1 MSYANFIAQQNAGQ
15 TMANAHVNN
24 AGNAIVE
31 EYPDKIV
38 HRFPDGRVFII
49 DRFEFKGAV
58 TYINKS
64 EKITFTLFKAMSAA
78 TKSEYS
84 FRINEKIP
92 LEVNDCLIG
101 ICQPNVNKGSDPMEP
116 DFIFE
121 GIPNICVPYQ
131 KNSILEFFMRVGR
144 IGYEQA
150 ESLFALLERE
160 YAISIKN
167 YSEIDIN
174 GINVSKE
181 FSPLPGKEI
190 YDYLC
195 KLGDDYYRFG
205 ILPDASSI
213 EISEE
218 IIRRIIGVWISNYSI
233 RQLKLLGLSQEE
245 IVSARCFSSMLYAK
259 LLRNPYTVCSISMEK
274 ALHIANI
281 LKLSANVNIS
291 VCGKILRFV
300 YDRYSRNAWM
310 CVPYWMVQKNF
321 AMIFYNDTIIESY
334 RKMLQDDYELVFDDD
349 LKMVYML
356 PDYLAEYRLT
366 NFFVDTMKFELTT
379 KKIVPKFDEGTDT
392 SDLAISSQVSIPIS
406 SSKIALIEE
415 QKNAITGA
423 LNSTCIINGG
433 PGVGKSTVCKELLR
447 NLDLQGLS
455 YITASFT
462 GKAVSRFS
470 EVTGCTET
478 KTLHL
483 LIASANRGMNVN
495 DHFTYLILDES
506 SMINCELF
514 MNFLLAYGI
523 IDLKGNT
530 LRNIRVIFVGDEN
543 QLTPISAGSLFA
555 SVINSIRFP
564 KFTLQQNH
572 RVKNI
577 NDDGILLNMKAIR
590 LFDRD
595 ESPNGITLERR
606 SNFILIDTHGDQNG
620 DPRAREVIS
629 NIVHGFH
636 TPDGQRPHHF
646 DLKDFVL
653 LCPYRK
659 PTTELAE
666 IISFIYTGRNP
677 EFTDK
682 FRRKWRLGD
691 KVMIKQNF
699 YPLNLYNGDE
709 GFIINL
715 DATNATISFGKKG
728 THNFAMT
735 WFGYTNELSAGS
747 EEQSSNEAKQDMRL
761 IVLATAF
768 TVHTSQGSE
777 WKAVIVYVPYG
788 YKASGFL
795 CSNLMYTALS
805 RAKEIV
811 FVVGNIALANYAC
824 TSAPSWRC
832 ETLATRLA
840 KALPKQLT
848 FSYDEDL
855 LNDYSATE
863 IENGVGQYI
872 DCDFDFD

>member
-1 MSYANFIAQQNAGQ
+1 MSYAAFNASQNA
-15 TMANAHVNN
+15 APVVHVNN
-24 AGNAIVE
+24 SQQAIVE

-38 HRFPDGRVFII
+38 HRFPDGRVFVI
-49 DRFEFKGAV
+49 DRFEFKGSI
-58 TYINKS
+58 TYILKDDNVPNT
-64 EKITFTLFKAMSAA
+64 IFRAMSAS
-78 TKSEYS
+78 TRSEYI

-92 LEVNDCLIG
+92 LEVNDCVIG
-101 ICQPNVNKGSDPMEP
+101 ICQPNISKGTDPRAP

-144 IGYEQA
+144 IGYEKA
-150 ESLFALLERE
+150 EAFYSLLERE
-160 YAISIKN
+160 YAITIKN
-167 YSEIDIN
+167 YNEIAINDIK
-174 GINVSKE
+174 VSKE

-205 ILPDASSI
+205 ILPDAKDI
-213 EISEE
+213 EIDET
-218 IIRRIIGVWISNYSI
+218 IVRRIIGVWISNYSI
-233 RQLKLLGLSQEE
+233 RQLKLLGLTQDE
-245 IVSARCFSSMLYAK
+245 IVSARCFTSMLYAK

-274 ALHIANI
+274 ALHIAQI
-281 LKLSANVNIS
+281 LKLESNVTVS

-300 YDRYSRNAWM
+300 FTQYSRNAWM
-310 CVPYWMVQKNF
+310 CVPYWMLQRNF
-321 AMIFYNDTIIESY
+321 ALIFYNNSIIESY
-334 RKMLQDDYELVFDDD
+334 RKMLQDEYELVFDDE
-349 LKMVYML
+349 LQMVYML

-366 NFFVDTMKFELTT
+366 NFFVDTMKFEETS
-379 KKIVPKFDEGTDT
+379 KKFTPKFDEDNDT
-392 SDLAISSQVSIPIS
+392 KDLAVDNQIVIPTPAT
-406 SSKIALIEE
+406 KIALVEE
-415 QKNAITGA
+415 QKTAITGA

-433 PGVGKSTVCKELLR
+433 PGVGKSTVCKEILR
-447 NLDLQGLS
+447 NLDMMGKS
-455 YITASFT
+455 YVTASFT

-483 LIASANRGMNVN
+483 LIAKANRGLDTN

-523 IDLKGNT
+523 IDLQGNT

-555 SVINSIRFP
+555 SIINSSRFP
-564 KFTLQQNH
+564 RFTLQQNH

-590 LFDRD
+590 LFDREETPD
-595 ESPNGITLERR
+595 GISLQRR

-620 DPRAREVIS
+620 DPRAREIIS
-629 NIVHGFH
+629 NIVQSFH
-636 TPDGQRPHHF
+636 APDGERPHHF

-659 PTTELAE
+659 PTIELAE
-666 IISFIYTGRNP
+666 MISFIYTGRNP
-677 EFTDK
+677 EFTDTFK
-682 FRRKWRLGD
+682 RKWRLGD
-691 KVMIKQNF
+691 KVMIKQNY

-709 GFIINL
+709 GFIINI
-715 DATNATISFGKKG
+715 NSESVSISFGKKG
-728 THNFAMT
+728 THTFALRWT
-735 WFGYTNELSAGS
+735 GYSTNVEVTD
-747 EEQSSNEAKQDMRL
+747 EQASNEAKQDMRL

-811 FVVGNIALANYAC
+811 FLVGNVALANYAC
-824 TSAPSWRC
+824 SSSPTYRY
-832 ETLATRLA
+832 ETLSLRLA
-840 KALPKQLT
+840 KALPKHLALT
-848 FSYDEDL
+848 YDEL
-855 LNDYSATE
+855 LLKDYSAAE
-863 IENGVGQYI
+863 IEDAASLYF
-872 DCDFDFD
+872 DDFDF